1 MTLSIHQRNSKYSQP
16 NSCMKVTDAS
26 QPNNEDNDRFKN
38 SMKQKNNAASNLK
51 ALKND

>member
-16 NSCMKVTDAS
+16 HSCMKVTDAS
-26 QPNNEDNDRFKN
+26 QPNNEDNDRF
-38 SMKQKNNAASNLK
+38 NAASNLM